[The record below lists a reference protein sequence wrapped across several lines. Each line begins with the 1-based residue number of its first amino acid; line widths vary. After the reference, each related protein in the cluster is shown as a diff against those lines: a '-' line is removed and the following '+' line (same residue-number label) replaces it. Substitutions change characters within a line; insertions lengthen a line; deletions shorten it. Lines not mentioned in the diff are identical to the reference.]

1 MRRQAP
7 VAYTAVTAPDAPRT
21 AGDPPMTDVR
31 TETGDTLRGI
41 AAGEPTVLEGLLG
54 ARRENLHDSGLDPRA
69 HALVRVA
76 ALIALDAPPGSYA
89 SEVPAALDAGA
100 TPEEVLGVLIAVAP
114 QVGMPR
120 AVAAA
125 HDLMAALGLA
135 AAGP

>member
-1 MRRQAP
+1 
-7 VAYTAVTAPDAPRT
+7 
-21 AGDPPMTDVR
+21 
-31 TETGDTLRGI
+31 
-41 AAGEPTVLEGLLG
+41 
-54 ARRENLHDSGLDPRA
+54 
-69 HALVRVA
+69 
-76 ALIALDAPPGSYA
+76 
-89 SEVPAALDAGA
+89 VPAALDAGA